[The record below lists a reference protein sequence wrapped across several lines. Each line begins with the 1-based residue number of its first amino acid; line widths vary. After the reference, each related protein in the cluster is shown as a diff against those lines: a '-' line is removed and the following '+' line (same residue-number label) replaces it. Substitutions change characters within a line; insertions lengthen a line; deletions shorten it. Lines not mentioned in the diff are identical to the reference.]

1 MIEIGT
7 ELATLIDQVKVANGW
22 TDPDLVRN
30 AARHGHELTKSN
42 ISRYRNERPLISI
55 KGEIVLALAAGLDTS
70 PSRIAEAAIRSMGI
84 PMAQPESV
92 SAESA
97 IGGDISLSTRD
108 REILLSTLA
117 RMRVDPEPTANR
129 TKE

>member
-1 MIEIGT
+1 M
-7 ELATLIDQVKVANGW
+7 
-22 TDPDLVRN
+22 RN